1 MERLGKD
8 RQDAIEK
15 MKSALKSLQVFLLV
29 FIVTM

>member
-29 FIVTM
+29 LW

>member
-1 MERLGKD
+1 MKRLGKD

-29 FIVTM
+29 LW